1 MTLREFFDELDQYH
15 TRVPLDDL
23 VRRLRKLAVSP
34 SELRAYMHFNSER
47 YQRNLVHEGPGY
59 QALLLCWRNG
69 QRSPIHNHRGSSCG
83 VRVILGN
90 AVETFFER
98 NEAGFIYANGSR
110 MLTEGEICGSQDD
123 DMHQISN
130 IQPDGRD
137 LVTLHIYSP
146 ALLHMQ
152 VFSLD
157 NNSVQDFHDPV
168 ALLLDG
174 AGI

>member
-1 MTLREFFDELDQYH
+1 MKLREFFSELDQHH
-15 TRVPLDDL
+15 TRVPLDEL
-23 VRRLRKLAVSP
+23 MRQLRKL
-34 SELRAYMHFNSER
+34 ELHPDDVREFMHFNPER

-83 VRVILGN
+83 VRVVVGN

-98 NEAGFIYANGSR
+98 NEAGFIFANGSR
-110 MLTEGEICGSQDD
+110 TLREGEICGSQDD

-130 IQPDGRD
+130 IQPAGRD

-157 NNSVQDFHDPV
+157 DNSIREFHDPI